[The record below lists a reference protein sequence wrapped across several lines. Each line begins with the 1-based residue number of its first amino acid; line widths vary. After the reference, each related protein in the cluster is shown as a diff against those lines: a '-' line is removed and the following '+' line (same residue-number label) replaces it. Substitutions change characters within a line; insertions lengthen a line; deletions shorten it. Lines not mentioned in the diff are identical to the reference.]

1 VTIQAKKTNVRFAG
15 LSPRLVTT
23 TIGLATQSAPLLRTS
38 EFQTM
43 PKLKPETQAAR
54 RAHILDAAERCFV
67 RTGFHRTT
75 MQDICREAGV
85 SLGAFYVYF
94 GSKEALIQGISERE
108 RAQFCEDFSALS
120 SAPDFLHALSGMGEK
135 IFVAR
140 PREKQRMCVEI
151 GIEAT
156 RNPHVAKLHAEV
168 ESLVL
173 TSFKDLFHR
182 LQMEGRVAP
191 GVDTDALA
199 LAFVLIGDG
208 LFWRRA
214 VHADF
219 DIRAV
224 LPILTHMLAAAMQ
237 SKPSSGHVINPHL
250 SIPHTQSSIEIAS

>member
-1 VTIQAKKTNVRFAG
+1 
-15 LSPRLVTT
+15 
-23 TIGLATQSAPLLRTS
+23 
-38 EFQTM
+38 M

-75 MQDICREAGV
+75 MQDICREAAV

-94 GSKEALIQGISERE
+94 DSKEALIQGISERE
-108 RAQFCEDFSALS
+108 RAQFSEDFSALS
-120 SAPDFLHALSGMGEK
+120 SAPDFLQALAGMGEK
-135 IFVAR
+135 MFVAR
-140 PREKQRMCVEI
+140 PREKQKMCVEI

-156 RNPHVAKLHAEV
+156 RNPEIARLHCEV
-168 ESLVL
+168 ETLVL
-173 TSFKDLFHR
+173 TSFKSLFHR
-182 LQMEGRVAP
+182 LQTEGRVVP

-214 VHADF
+214 VHPDF
-219 DIRAV
+219 DFRTV

-237 SKPSSGHVINPHL
+237 SKPNPEHVSPERVSSSEVETV
-250 SIPHTQSSIEIAS
+250 S